1 MLGKYVGVLG
11 ARTYFRGSA
20 KPIDPAHSRYRLVI
34 DGMEGDFKA
43 RVRGI
48 FGGLISPPVIVCAAS
63 LDRPPLGPSGS
74 VIGQSSH
81 LVRQPASFLPS

>member
-48 FGGLISPPVIVCAAS
+48 FGGLISPPVLFCAEIMLKLGARTFY
-63 LDRPPLGPSGS
+63 LPPRPDPHESTN
-74 VIGQSSH
+74 
-81 LVRQPASFLPS
+81 

>member
-48 FGGLISPPVIVCAAS
+48 FGGLISPPV
-63 LDRPPLGPSGS
+63 
-74 VIGQSSH
+74 
-81 LVRQPASFLPS
+81 

>member
-1 MLGKYVGVLG
+1 VGVLG

-43 RVRGI
+43 RVGGI
-48 FGGLISPPVIVCAAS
+48 FGGLISPPVVCAAS
-63 LDRPPLGPSGS
+63 LDRPSLGPSGS

-81 LVRQPASFLPS
+81 LFRQPASSLPS